1 MGAQPPPVGAAS
13 HRGSA
18 AVTAGRLEI
27 SRRPGWGDVNLEF
40 GLSLMAACYGVGA
53 LSSLLLARWSGR
65 LALGVGHLSACA
77 GAVVGLRVSLGV
89 LLGVP
94 GRTLTQPLP
103 ALFPFARLVL
113 SVDGLSAY
121 FLFVISIVAVAA
133 AIYGPAYLRAHSPD
147 AGPARQAAQGLAL
160 NVFLGCMAFLC
171 CAGDAL
177 TFLFCWEGMTLASYV
192 LVVSDDRDGE
202 NARAGLLYMVMAH
215 GGTALLLV
223 AFLALTERSG
233 AFDFA
238 SLRAAA
244 VDLDPATRTTLFFLA
259 LGGFAAKAGVVPL
272 HVWLP
277 RAHPAAPSH
286 VSALM
291 SGVMLKVAIYGI
303 LRFAFDLLA
312 PVAGPL
318 PSSWGWTVLVVGTS
332 SAVLGVLYALQ
343 QHDLKRLL
351 AFHSVENIG
360 IILIGVGLAMILWR
374 QEGAGAALATVAL
387 TAALLHTLNHAAFK
401 GLLFLGAG
409 SVLCRTHVRNME
421 ELGGLARRM
430 PWTAGLFLLGAIA
443 ISALPPL
450 NGFVSEWLTF
460 QALLGG
466 ASRFHGPAGLVI
478 VFSAAMLALTG
489 GLAAAC
495 FVKAFGVTFLG
506 RPRTSHAEHATE
518 APPQMIA
525 GMVWLGALCVALG
538 VAPGYA
544 MRLLDA
550 PTTELL
556 HGPGASAVV
565 TARGPLVLSTA
576 LTSSGANGTAISM
589 TMVAALLIALAAI
602 AWVFRR
608 GLQPARR
615 RVAPTWTCGMS
626 PTARFDYTATAFA
639 KPLRLVFEALY
650 HPRREVTRETAG
662 TPYVLRRIH
671 YAGEVVDLAET
682 QIYHRVERDI
692 AALSQAIRAKSTG
705 RIYGYIGFVL
715 AALFVAL
722 LLSGVGRK

>member
-1 MGAQPPPVGAAS
+1 MHIHSSP
-13 HRGSA
+13 
-18 AVTAGRLEI
+18 
-27 SRRPGWGDVNLEF
+27 N
-40 GLSLMAACYGVGA
+40 LMAACYGAGA
-53 LSSLLLARWSGR
+53 LSALLSRWSGR
-65 LALGVGHLSACA
+65 LALGAGHLAALA
-77 GAVVGLRVSLGV
+77 GAVAGVGVALGV
-89 LLGVP
+89 LLGAP
-94 GRTLTQPLP
+94 GQVLIQPLP
-103 ALFPFARLVL
+103 DLFPFARLSL
-113 SVDGLSAY
+113 SIDGLSAY
-121 FLFVISIVAVAA
+121 FLLVISLVAIAA
-133 AIYGPAYLRAHSPD
+133 AIYGPAYLRIHSPD
-147 AGPARQAAQGLAL
+147 AGPARQGAQALAL
-160 NVFLGCMAFLC
+160 NVFLAGMAFLC

-177 TFLFCWEGMTLASYV
+177 TFLLCWEVMTLASYV

-223 AFLALTERSG
+223 AFLSMTERAG
-233 AFDFA
+233 TFDFA
-238 SLRAAA
+238 ALREAAA
-244 VDLDPATRTTLFFLA
+244 GLDAPTRTTLFFLA
-259 LGGFAAKAGVVPL
+259 LVGFATKAGVVPL

-291 SGVMLKVAIYGI
+291 SGVMLKVAVYGI
-303 LRFAFDLLA
+303 LRFGFDLLA
-312 PVAGPL
+312 PTAGPL
-318 PSSWGWTVLVVGTS
+318 PASWGWAVLILGTA

-374 QEGAGAALATVAL
+374 REGAGGVLATVAL
-387 TAALLHTLNHAAFK
+387 TAALLHIVNHAAFK

-409 SVLCRTHVRNME
+409 SVLSRTHVRNME

-430 PWTAGLFLLGAIA
+430 PWTAGLFLLGAVA

-466 ASRFHGPAGLVI
+466 TGLFHGPAGLGL

-495 FVKAFGVTFLG
+495 FAKAFGVTFLG
-506 RPRTSHAEHATE
+506 RPRSSQAERATE
-518 APPQMIA
+518 APPSMLA
-525 GMVWLGALCVALG
+525 GKAWLGALCVALG

-550 PTTELL
+550 PTAGLL
-556 HGPGASAVV
+556 QGPGASAVV
-565 TARGPLVLSTA
+565 TARGPLVLSTG
-576 LTSSGANGTAISM
+576 LTASGADATAISM
-589 TMVAALLIALAAI
+589 TMVAALLVALAAM
-602 AWVFRR
+602 AWVLRR
-608 GLQPARR
+608 GLRRAPPQP
-615 RVAPTWTCGMS
+615 APTWTCGMT

-639 KPLRLVFEALY
+639 KPLRLVFAALY
-650 HPRREVTRETAG
+650 RPRRAVLRETAG
-662 TPYVLRRIH
+662 TPYVVRRIH

-682 QIYHRVERDI
+682 QIYHRAERSI
-692 AALSQAIRAKSTG
+692 SALSQAIRARSTG
-705 RIYGYIGFVL
+705 RIHGYIGFVL
-715 AALFVAL
+715 GALFVAL
-722 LLSGVGRK
+722 LLFGVGR

>member
-1 MGAQPPPVGAAS
+1 MIPPQPGQQ
-13 HRGSA
+13 
-18 AVTAGRLEI
+18 TLLAGVFLI
-27 SRRPGWGDVNLEF
+27 
-40 GLSLMAACYGVGA
+40 AACYGAGA
-53 LSSLLLARWSGR
+53 LSSLLARWSGR
-65 LALGVGHLSACA
+65 LALTVGHLAALA
-77 GAVVGLRVSLGV
+77 GAVTGLGVSLDV
-89 LLGVP
+89 LLGDP
-94 GRTLTQPLP
+94 GSTLTVPLP
-103 ALFPFARLVL
+103 NFFPFARLSL
-113 SVDGLSAY
+113 AVDGLSAY
-121 FLFVISIVAVAA
+121 FLFVTSLVAVAA
-133 AIYGPAYLRAHSPD
+133 TIYGPAYLQAHSPH
-147 AGPARQAAQGLAL
+147 ARPARQAAQVLAL
-160 NVFLGCMAFLC
+160 NVFLGCMAFVC
-171 CAGDAL
+171 CAGDAM
-177 TFLFCWEGMTLASYV
+177 TFLLCWEGMTLASYV

-223 AFLALTERSG
+223 AFLALTERAG

-238 SLRAAA
+238 ALRAAA
-244 VDLDPATRTTLFFLA
+244 AGLDGSTRTTLFFLA
-259 LGGFAAKAGVVPL
+259 LVGFATKAGVVPL

-291 SGVMLKVAIYGI
+291 SGVMLKIPIYGM
-303 LRFAFDLLA
+303 LRFGFDLLA

-318 PSSWGWTVLVVGTS
+318 PSSWGWTVLVAGTV

-360 IILIGVGLAMILWR
+360 IILIGVGLAMLLWR
-374 QEGAGAALATVAL
+374 TGGAGEMLATLAL

-409 SVLCRTHVRNME
+409 SVLCRTHVRNIE

-430 PWTAGLFLLGAIA
+430 PWTAGLFLLGAVA

-466 ASRFHGPAGLVI
+466 AGRFHGPGGLAI

-506 RPRTSHAEHATE
+506 RPRSKRAEHATE
-518 APPQMIA
+518 APASMIV
-525 GMVWLGALCVALG
+525 GMAWLGLACVALG

-550 PTTELL
+550 PTAGLL
-556 HGPGASAVV
+556 HAPGASAVV
-565 TARGPLVLSTA
+565 TAHGPLVLSAGLTA
-576 LTSSGANGTAISM
+576 AGQSATSISM
-589 TMVAALLIALAAI
+589 TMLAALLVALAAI
-602 AWVFRR
+602 AWILRR
-608 GLQPARR
+608 GSRGTAPQT
-615 RVAPTWTCGMS
+615 APTWTCGMI
-626 PTARFDYTATAFA
+626 PTSRFDYTATAFA
-639 KPLRLVFEALY
+639 KPLRLVFAALY
-650 HPRREVTRETAG
+650 RPRREVIRETAA
-662 TPYVLRRIH
+662 TPYVLRRIR
-671 YAGEVVDLAET
+671 YTGEIVDLSET
-682 QIYHRVERDI
+682 QIYHRVEQGISR
-692 AALSQAIRAKSTG
+692 LSRTIRVRSTG
-705 RIYGYIGFVL
+705 HIYGYIAFVL
-715 AALFVAL
+715 GTLFVAL
-722 LLSGVGRK
+722 LLFGVRRG

>member
-1 MGAQPPPVGAAS
+1 MDL
-13 HRGSA
+13 GS
-18 AVTAGRLEI
+18 G
-27 SRRPGWGDVNLEF
+27 PNLI
-40 GLSLMAACYGVGA
+40 AACYGAGA
-53 LSSLLLARWSGR
+53 LSCLLARWSGR
-65 LALGVGHLSACA
+65 LALGVGHLAALA
-77 GAVVGLRVSLGV
+77 GAVAGLVVSLG
-89 LLGVP
+89 LLLSP
-94 GRTLTQPLP
+94 SGRTLIQPLP
-103 ALFPFARLVL
+103 VLFPFARLSL
-113 SVDGLSAY
+113 AIDGLSAY
-121 FLFVISIVAVAA
+121 FLLVISLVAVAA
-133 AIYGPAYLRAHSPD
+133 AVYGPAYLRTHSPG
-147 AGPARQAAQGLAL
+147 AGPARQAAQVFAL
-160 NVFLGCMAFLC
+160 NVFLGSMALVC

-177 TFLFCWEGMTLASYV
+177 TFLLSWEGMTLASYV

-202 NARAGLLYMVMAH
+202 HARAGLLYMVMAH

-223 AFLALTERSG
+223 AFLALTEQAG

-238 SLRAAA
+238 ALRIAAGG
-244 VDLDPATRTTLFFLA
+244 LDDATRTTLFFLA
-259 LGGFAAKAGVVPL
+259 FGGFAAKAGVVPL

-291 SGVMLKVAIYGI
+291 SGVMLKVAIYGM
-303 LRFAFDLLA
+303 LRFGFDLLA

-318 PSSWGWTVLVVGTS
+318 PGSWGWTVLFVGTT

-360 IILIGVGLAMILWR
+360 IILIGIGLAMMLWR
-374 QEGAGAALATVAL
+374 REAASESLATVAL
-387 TAALLHTLNHAAFK
+387 TAALLHTVNHAAFK

-409 SVLCRTHVRNME
+409 SVLCRTHIRNIE

-430 PWTAGLFLLGAIA
+430 PWTAGLFLLGAVA

-460 QALLGG
+460 QVLLGG
-466 ASRFHGPAGLVI
+466 ASRVHGPEGLGI

-506 RPRTSHAEHATE
+506 RPRSPNAEHATE
-518 APPQMIA
+518 VPPSMIA
-525 GMVWLGALCVALG
+525 GMAWLGAVCVALG

-550 PTTELL
+550 PTTGLL
-556 HGPGASAVV
+556 GGAGASAVV

-576 LTSSGANGTAISM
+576 LTPSGTEGTAISM
-589 TMVAALLIALAAI
+589 TIVAALFLGVAAM
-602 AWVFRR
+602 AFVLRH
-608 GLQPARR
+608 GLRHSPMRT
-615 RVAPTWTCGMS
+615 APTWTCGMS

-650 HPRREVTRETAG
+650 HPRREVIRETAG
-662 TPYVLRRIH
+662 TPYVVSRIH
-671 YAGEVVDLAET
+671 YSGEIVDLAET
-682 QIYHRVERDI
+682 QIYHRVEREISAI
-692 AALSQAIRAKSTG
+692 AQTIRARSTG

-715 AALFVAL
+715 GTLFVAL
-722 LLSGVGRK
+722 LLLGLVYG

>member
-1 MGAQPPPVGAAS
+1 MDVDSG
-13 HRGSA
+13 
-18 AVTAGRLEI
+18 
-27 SRRPGWGDVNLEF
+27 VNLI
-40 GLSLMAACYGVGA
+40 AACYGAGT
-53 LSSLLLARWSGR
+53 LSSLLARWSGR
-65 LALGVGHLSACA
+65 LALGVGHLAVLA
-77 GAVVGLRVSLGV
+77 GAAAGLGV
-89 LLGVP
+89 SFDILLGTP
-94 GRTLTQPLP
+94 GRTLTRPLP
-103 ALFPFARLVL
+103 VLFPFARLSL

-121 FLFVISIVAVAA
+121 FLLVISLVAVAA
-133 AIYGPAYLRAHSPD
+133 AIYGPAYLQAHSPQ
-147 AGPARQAAQGLAL
+147 AGRARQAVQVFAL
-160 NVFLGCMAFLC
+160 NVFLGCMTFLC

-177 TFLFCWEGMTLASYV
+177 TFLLCWEGMTLSSYV

-223 AFLALTERSG
+223 AFLVLTERGG

-238 SLRAAA
+238 ALRAAA
-244 VDLDPATRTTLFFLA
+244 GHLDSSTRTTLFFLA
-259 LGGFAAKAGVVPL
+259 FAGFATKAGVVPL

-303 LRFAFDLLA
+303 LRFAFDLLT

-318 PSSWGWTVLVVGTS
+318 PSSWGWTVLVVGTI

-374 QEGAGAALATVAL
+374 QNGVSGALATVAL
-387 TAALLHTLNHAAFK
+387 TAALLHTVNHAAFK

-409 SVLCRTHVRNME
+409 SVLCRTHIRNIE

-430 PWTAGLFLLGAIA
+430 PWTAGLFLLGAVA

-466 ASRFHGPAGLVI
+466 GSRAHGPAGLVI

-495 FVKAFGVTFLG
+495 FAKAFGITFLG
-506 RPRTSHAEHATE
+506 RPRTAHAEHATE
-518 APPQMIA
+518 APPSMIA
-525 GMVWLGALCVALG
+525 GMVWLALLCVVLG

-550 PTTELL
+550 PTAMLL
-556 HGPGASAVV
+556 HGPAASAVV
-565 TARGPLVLSTA
+565 TARGPLVLSAA
-576 LTSSGANGTAISM
+576 LTPSGTGATAISM
-589 TMVAALLIALAAI
+589 TMMAALLIALTAM
-602 AWVFRR
+602 AWALRHGLRR
-608 GLQPARR
+608 SPTRA
-615 RVAPTWTCGMS
+615 APTWTCGMS
-626 PTARFDYTATAFA
+626 PTTRFDYTATAFA
-639 KPLRLVFEALY
+639 KPLRLVFAALY
-650 HPRREVTRETAG
+650 DPRREVTRETAG
-662 TPYVLRRIH
+662 TPYVVQRIH
-671 YAGEVVDLAET
+671 YAGEIVDLAET
-682 QIYHRVERDI
+682 QIYHRVEREI
-692 AALSQAIRAKSTG
+692 SALSRTIRARSTG

-715 AALFVAL
+715 GTLFVAL
-722 LLSGVGRK
+722 LLIGVIYR

>member
-1 MGAQPPPVGAAS
+1 M
-13 HRGSA
+13 
-18 AVTAGRLEI
+18 
-27 SRRPGWGDVNLEF
+27 DVDS
-40 GLSLMAACYGVGA
+40 GPALMAVCYGAGA
-53 LSSLLLARWSGR
+53 LSSLLAWWSGR
-65 LALGVGHLSACA
+65 RALAVAHVAAFA
-77 GAVVGLRVSLGV
+77 GAVVGLGVSLGV
-89 LLGVP
+89 LLGGP
-94 GRTLTQPLP
+94 GRTLLQPLP
-103 ALFPFARLVL
+103 VLFPFARLSL
-113 SVDGLSAY
+113 AVDALSAY
-121 FLFVISIVAVAA
+121 FLLVISLVAVAA

-147 AGPARQAAQGLAL
+147 AGRGRQAAQALAL
-160 NVFLGCMAFLC
+160 NVFLGSMAFVC

-177 TFLFCWEGMTLASYV
+177 TFLLCWEGMTLASYV

-202 NARAGLLYMVMAH
+202 NARAGLLYMTMAH

-223 AFLALTERSG
+223 AFLSLTERGG

-238 SLRAAA
+238 ALRVAAA
-244 VDLDPATRTTLFFLA
+244 GLDGTTRTTLFFLA
-259 LGGFAAKAGVVPL
+259 FGGFAAKAGVIPL

-291 SGVMLKVAIYGI
+291 SGVMLKVAIYGM

-318 PSSWGWTVLVVGTS
+318 PAPWGWTVLFVGTT

-351 AFHSVENIG
+351 AFHSVENVG

-374 QEGAGAALATVAL
+374 RDDTGGALATVAL
-387 TAALLHTLNHAAFK
+387 TAALLHTVNHAAFK

-409 SVLCRTHVRNME
+409 SVLCRTHVRNIE

-430 PWTAGLFLLGAIA
+430 PWTAGLFLLGAVA
-443 ISALPPL
+443 ISGLPPL

-466 ASRFHGPAGLVI
+466 AGRFHGPAGLAV

-495 FVKAFGVTFLG
+495 FAKAFGVTFLG
-506 RPRTSHAEHATE
+506 RPRTSHAEHAAE
-518 APPQMIA
+518 APASMILA
-525 GMVWLGALCVALG
+525 MAWLGAVCVVLG
-538 VAPGYA
+538 VVPGFA

-550 PTTELL
+550 PTASLL

-576 LTSSGANGTAISM
+576 PMPSGADAAAISM
-589 TMVAALLIALAAI
+589 TLVAVLLLALTGV
-602 AWVFRR
+602 AWVLRR
-608 GLQPARR
+608 GWR
-615 RVAPTWTCGMS
+615 RVPPRAAPTWTCGMS

-639 KPLRLVFEALY
+639 KPLRLVFAALY
-650 HPRREVTRETAG
+650 RPRRAVTRETAG
-662 TPYVLRRIH
+662 TPYVFRRIH
-671 YAGEVVDLAET
+671 YAGEIVDLAET
-682 QIYHRVERDI
+682 HIYRRVWLDI
-692 AALSQAIRAKSTG
+692 STLSQAIRARSTG
-705 RIYGYIGFVL
+705 RIHGYILFVL
-715 AALFVAL
+715 GALFVAL
-722 LLSGVGRK
+722 LVFGMGPR

>member
-1 MGAQPPPVGAAS
+1 MEPFY
-13 HRGSA
+13 SA
-18 AVTAGRLEI
+18 LTGTL
-27 SRRPGWGDVNLEF
+27 
-40 GLSLMAACYGVGA
+40 LMAACYGAGM
-53 LSSLLLARWSGR
+53 LSSLLARWSGR
-65 LALGVGHLSACA
+65 LALGAGHLAALA
-77 GAVVGLRVSLGV
+77 GAVTGVGVSLGV
-89 LLGVP
+89 LLGDP
-94 GRTLTQPLP
+94 GRTLTLPLP
-103 ALFPFARLVL
+103 ALFPFARLSL

-121 FLFVISIVAVAA
+121 FLLVISLVAVAA
-133 AIYGPAYLRAHSPD
+133 TIYGPAYLRAHSPD
-147 AGPARQAAQGLAL
+147 AGPARAAAQVLAL
-160 NVFLGCMAFLC
+160 NAFLACMAFVC

-177 TFLFCWEGMTLASYV
+177 TFLLCWEGMTLASYV

-202 NARAGLLYMVMAH
+202 NARAGLLYMVMTH

-223 AFLALTERSG
+223 AFLALTERAG
-233 AFDFA
+233 AFDFVA
-238 SLRAAA
+238 LRAAA
-244 VDLDPATRTTLFFLA
+244 AGLDATTRTTLFFLA
-259 LGGFAAKAGVVPL
+259 LAGFATKAGVVPL

-286 VSALM
+286 ISALM
-291 SGVMLKVAIYGI
+291 SGVMLKVAIYGM
-303 LRFAFDLLA
+303 LRFAFDFLA

-318 PSSWGWTVLVVGTS
+318 PPSWGWTVLVVGTM

-374 QEGAGAALATVAL
+374 SENAGGVLATVAL
-387 TAALLHTLNHAAFK
+387 TAALLHTMNHAAFK

-409 SVLCRTHVRNME
+409 SILCRTHVRNME

-430 PWTAGLFLLGAIA
+430 PWTAGLFLLGAVA

-466 ASRFHGPAGLVI
+466 ASRFQGPAGLVI

-495 FVKAFGVTFLG
+495 FAKAFGVTFLG
-506 RPRTSHAEHATE
+506 RARTPHAEHATE
-518 APPQMIA
+518 APPSMIA
-525 GMVWLGALCVALG
+525 GMVWLATLCVVLG

-550 PTTELL
+550 PTAGLL

-565 TARGPLVLSTA
+565 TAQGPLVLSTA
-576 LTSSGANGTAISM
+576 PTPDGTATAISM
-589 TMVAALLIALAAI
+589 TMIAALLIALAAM
-602 AWVFRR
+602 AWVLRR
-608 GLQPARR
+608 GSGIAARS
-615 RVAPTWTCGMS
+615 APTWTCGMI

-639 KPLRLVFEALY
+639 KPLRLVFAALY
-650 HPRREVTRETAG
+650 RPRRAVTRETAG
-662 TPYVLRRIH
+662 TPYVLSRIH

-682 QIYHRVERDI
+682 QIYHRVQRGI
-692 AALSQAIRAKSTG
+692 TVLSRIIRLRSTG
-705 RIYGYIGFVL
+705 RIHGYIGFVL
-715 AALFVAL
+715 GALFVAL
-722 LLSGVGRK
+722 LAFGVGQR

>member
-1 MGAQPPPVGAAS
+1 
-13 HRGSA
+13 
-18 AVTAGRLEI
+18 
-27 SRRPGWGDVNLEF
+27 
-40 GLSLMAACYGVGA
+40 MAACYGGGA
-53 LSSLLLARWSGR
+53 LSSLLACWSGR
-65 LALGVGHLSACA
+65 LALGMGHLAALA
-77 GAVVGLRVSLGV
+77 GAVVGLGVSLGV
-89 LLGVP
+89 LLGDP

-103 ALFPFARLVL
+103 VVFPFARLSL

-121 FLFVISIVAVAA
+121 FLLVISLVAVAA
-133 AIYGPAYLRAHSPD
+133 SIYGPAYLRAHSPD
-147 AGPARQAAQGLAL
+147 AGPTRQAAQVVAL
-160 NVFLGCMAFLC
+160 NVFLGCMAFVC

-177 TFLFCWEGMTLASYV
+177 SFLLCWEGMTLASYV

-223 AFLALTERSG
+223 AFLALTERAG
-233 AFDFA
+233 TFDFTA
-238 SLRAAA
+238 LRVAAGG
-244 VDLDPATRTTLFFLA
+244 LDSATRTTLFFLA
-259 LGGFAAKAGVVPL
+259 LGGFATKAGVVPL

-286 VSALM
+286 ISALM
-291 SGVMLKVAIYGI
+291 SGVMLKVAIYAI
-303 LRFAFDLLA
+303 
-312 PVAGPL
+312 
-318 PSSWGWTVLVVGTS
+318 
-332 SAVLGVLYALQ
+332 Q

-374 QEGAGAALATVAL
+374 REIAGGALATVAL
-387 TAALLHTLNHAAFK
+387 TAALLHTVNHAAFK

-430 PWTAGLFLLGAIA
+430 PWTAGLFLLGAVA

-466 ASRFHGPAGLVI
+466 ATRFHGPAGLVI

-495 FVKAFGVTFLG
+495 FAKAFGVTFFG

-518 APPQMIA
+518 APTSMIV
-525 GMVWLGALCVALG
+525 GMAWLGALCVVLG
-538 VAPGYA
+538 VVPGYA

-550 PTTELL
+550 PTSELL
-556 HGPGASAVV
+556 HGAGASAVV
-565 TARGPLVLSTA
+565 TARGPLVLSVV
-576 LTSSGANGTAISM
+576 LTPSGTEATAISM
-589 TMVAALLIALAAI
+589 TMVAALLLVLAAM
-602 AWVFRR
+602 AWVLRR
-608 GLQPARR
+608 EWR
-615 RVAPTWTCGMS
+615 RVPPRTVPTWTCGMT

-639 KPLRLVFEALY
+639 KPLRLVFAALY
-650 HPRREVTRETAG
+650 HPRREVTRETNG
-662 TPYVLRRIH
+662 TPYVVRRIH
-671 YAGEVVDLAET
+671 YAGDIVDLAET
-682 QIYHRVERDI
+682 HIYHRVQRAI
-692 AALSQAIRAKSTG
+692 SALSETIRARSTG

-715 AALFVAL
+715 GALFVAL
-722 LLSGVGRK
+722 LVIGVIYR

>member
-1 MGAQPPPVGAAS
+1 
-13 HRGSA
+13 
-18 AVTAGRLEI
+18 
-27 SRRPGWGDVNLEF
+27 
-40 GLSLMAACYGVGA
+40 MAACYGAGA
-53 LSSLLLARWSGR
+53 LACLLARWSGR
-65 LALGVGHLSACA
+65 LALGVGHLAALA
-77 GAVVGLRVSLGV
+77 GALAGLGVSLGV
-89 LLGVP
+89 LLGAP
-94 GRTLTQPLP
+94 LAPGSTGGRTLTQPLP
-103 ALFPFARLVL
+103 DLFPFARLSL
-113 SVDGLSAY
+113 AVDGLSAY
-121 FLFVISIVAVAA
+121 FLLVISLVAVAA
-133 AIYGPAYLRAHSPD
+133 ALYGPAYLREHSPD
-147 AGPARQAAQGLAL
+147 AGRARQAVQVLAL
-160 NVFLGCMAFLC
+160 NLFLGCMAFVC

-177 TFLFCWEGMTLASYV
+177 TFLLCWEGMTLASYV

-223 AFLALTERSG
+223 AFLTLTGRAG
-233 AFDFA
+233 AFDFVT
-238 SLRAAA
+238 LRAVAGG
-244 VDLDPATRTTLFFLA
+244 LDETTRTTLFFLA
-259 LGGFAAKAGVVPL
+259 LGGFATKAGVVPL

-312 PVAGPL
+312 PVDGPL
-318 PSSWGWTVLVVGTS
+318 PSSWGWVVLVAGTT

-351 AFHSVENIG
+351 AFHSVENVG
-360 IILIGVGLAMILWR
+360 IILIGAGLAMILWR
-374 QEGAGAALATVAL
+374 GEGAGTGFATVAL
-387 TAALLHTLNHAAFK
+387 TAALLHTANHAAFK

-409 SVLCRTHVRNME
+409 SVLCRTHLRNME

-430 PWTAGLFLLGAIA
+430 PWTAGLFLLGAVA

-466 ASRFHGPAGLVI
+466 ASRFHGPAGLGI

-495 FVKAFGVTFLG
+495 FAKAFGVTFLG
-506 RPRTSHAEHATE
+506 RPRTVHAEHATE
-518 APPQMIA
+518 APPSMIA
-525 GMVWLGALCVALG
+525 GMAWLGAVCVALG

-550 PTTELL
+550 PTAGLL

-565 TARGPLVLSTA
+565 TARGPLVLSAGLTASGTDATAVSMTVVAGLLMA
-576 LTSSGANGTAISM
+576 LTAM
-589 TMVAALLIALAAI
+589 
-602 AWVFRR
+602 AWVLRR
-608 GLQPARR
+608 GSRR
-615 RVAPTWTCGMS
+615 SPRVAMPTWTCGMS

-639 KPLRLVFEALY
+639 KPLRLVFAALY
-650 HPRREVTRETAG
+650 RPRRKVTRETAG

-682 QIYHRVERDI
+682 EVYHRVQRNI
-692 AALSQAIRAKSTG
+692 QALSQAIRARSTG
-705 RIYGYIGFVL
+705 RIHGYIALLLGT
-715 AALFVAL
+715 LFVAL
-722 LLSGVGRK
+722 LLFGVGR

>member
-1 MGAQPPPVGAAS
+1 
-13 HRGSA
+13 
-18 AVTAGRLEI
+18 
-27 SRRPGWGDVNLEF
+27 
-40 GLSLMAACYGVGA
+40 MAACYGAGA
-53 LSSLLLARWSGR
+53 LTSLLARWSGR
-65 LALGVGHLSACA
+65 LALSVGHLAALA
-77 GAVVGLRVSLGV
+77 GAVVGLGVSLDL
-89 LLGVP
+89 LLGAP
-94 GRTLTQPLP
+94 GRIVSQPLP
-103 ALFPFARLVL
+103 GLFPFAQLSL

-121 FLFVISIVAVAA
+121 FLLVVSLVAVAA
-133 AIYGPAYLRAHSPD
+133 AVYGPAYLGAHSPD
-147 AGPARQAAQGLAL
+147 AGPVRQAAQVLAL

-177 TFLFCWEGMTLASYV
+177 TFLLCWEGMTLASYV
-192 LVVSDDRDGE
+192 LVISDDREGE

-215 GGTALLLV
+215 GGTALLLI
-223 AFLALTERSG
+223 AFLALTERAG
-233 AFDFA
+233 VFDFA
-238 SLRAAA
+238 ALRAAA
-244 VDLDPATRTTLFFLA
+244 AGLDGTTRSTLFFLA
-259 LGGFAAKAGVVPL
+259 LGGFATKAGVVPL

-291 SGVMLKVAIYGI
+291 SGVMLKVAIYGL
-303 LRFAFDLLA
+303 LRFGFDLLA
-312 PVAGPL
+312 PVSGPL
-318 PSSWGWTVLVVGTS
+318 PSSWGWTVLVAGTT

-360 IILIGVGLAMILWR
+360 IILIGVGLSMMMWR
-374 QEGAGAALATVAL
+374 REDVGGVLATVAL
-387 TAALLHTLNHAAFK
+387 TAALLHTVNHAAFK

-466 ASRFHGPAGLVI
+466 ASLSHGPSGLGV

-489 GLAAAC
+489 GLAATC
-495 FVKAFGVTFLG
+495 FAKAFGVTFLG

-518 APPQMIA
+518 APPSMIA
-525 GMVWLGALCVALG
+525 GMMWLAAACVVLG

-550 PTTELL
+550 PTAALL
-556 HGPGASAVV
+556 HGPVASAVV
-565 TARGPLVLSTA
+565 TAHGPLVLATGLTA
-576 LTSSGANGTAISM
+576 SGTAATAISM
-589 TMVAALLIALAAI
+589 TLVAALLLALTAI
-602 AWVFRR
+602 GWVVRR
-608 GLQPARR
+608 GLRR
-615 RVAPTWTCGMS
+615 APPRAAPTWTCGMS

-639 KPLRLVFEALY
+639 KPLRLVFAALY
-650 HPRREVTRETAG
+650 RPRREVIRETAG
-662 TPYVLRRIH
+662 TPYVLRRIR
-671 YAGEVVDLAET
+671 YAGEIVDLSET
-682 QIYHRVERDI
+682 QIYHRVERSI
-692 AALSQAIRAKSTG
+692 SKLSQAIRARSTG
-705 RIYGYIGFVL
+705 RIYGYIAFVL
-715 AALFVAL
+715 GALFVAL
-722 LLSGVGRK
+722 MLFGVGQR

>member
-1 MGAQPPPVGAAS
+1 
-13 HRGSA
+13 
-18 AVTAGRLEI
+18 
-27 SRRPGWGDVNLEF
+27 
-40 GLSLMAACYGVGA
+40 
-53 LSSLLLARWSGR
+53 
-65 LALGVGHLSACA
+65 
-77 GAVVGLRVSLGV
+77 VSLGV
-89 LLGVP
+89 LLGDP
-94 GRTLTQPLP
+94 GRTIVQGLP
-103 ALFPFARLVL
+103 VLFPFARLSL
-113 SVDGLSAY
+113 SIDGLSAY
-121 FLFVISIVAVAA
+121 FLLVISLVAVAA
-133 AIYGPAYLRAHSPD
+133 AMYGPTYLRLHSTG
-147 AGPARQAAQGLAL
+147 AGPAAQGAQTFAL
-160 NVFLGCMAFLC
+160 NVFLASMSFLC

-177 TFLFCWEGMTLASYV
+177 TFLFCWEGMTLASYI
-192 LVVSDDRDGE
+192 LVVSNYRNAE
-202 NARAGLLYMVMAH
+202 NERAGLLYLVMAH
-215 GGTALLLV
+215 GGTALLIA
-223 AFLALTERSG
+223 AFLALTERAG

-244 VDLDPATRTTLFFLA
+244 SSLDSATRTTLFFLA

-312 PVAGPL
+312 PPAGPL
-318 PSSWGWTVLVVGTS
+318 PSSWGWAVLFIGTT

-360 IILIGVGLAMILWR
+360 IILIGAGLAMILWR
-374 QEGAGAALATVAL
+374 SDETTGGLATVAL
-387 TAALLHTLNHAAFK
+387 TAALLHTANHAAFK

-409 SVLCRTHVRNME
+409 SVLARTHIRNME

-466 ASRFHGPAGLVI
+466 ATRFHGPGSLVI
-478 VFSAAMLALTG
+478 VMSAAMLALTG

-495 FVKAFGVTFLG
+495 FAKAFGVTFLG
-506 RPRTSHAEHATE
+506 RPRTAHAEHAIE
-518 APPQMIA
+518 APGPMIA
-525 GMVWLGALCVALG
+525 GMVWLGSVCTVLG

-544 MRLLDA
+544 IALLDA
-550 PTTELL
+550 PTATLL
-556 HGPGASAVV
+556 HGPGASAIV
-565 TARGPLVLSTA
+565 TARGPLVLTTA
-576 LTSSGANGTAISM
+576 LTSSGTNATSISM
-589 TMVAALLIALAAI
+589 TVIAALLVGLTAA
-602 AWVFRR
+602 AWVLRR
-608 GLQPARR
+608 SVGRGSE

-650 HPRREVTRETAG
+650 HPRRQVTRETAG
-662 TPYVLRRIH
+662 TPYVLQRIH

-682 QIYHRVERDI
+682 QIYHRLVEEI
-692 AALSQAIRAKSTG
+692 SALSRSIRARSTG

-715 AALFVAL
+715 GALLVAL
-722 LLSGVGRK
+722 LLIGIKYR